1 MSVNPEIN
9 ISNEE
14 FKKLL
19 NRFKLVH
26 IKNQYEELIDLA
38 IKNNLSY
45 REFLAQLLVV
55 EDCGKKESLK
65 NRNIKAAKFESI
77 KTLEEFDFSFQHNI
91 NEALIKELSTCN
103 FIDKNENI
111 LLIGQPGVGKS
122 HIASAIG
129 LKACEKGFRVLF
141 TSAIELV
148 EELYKAYTNGE
159 LRVLFKKLN
168 KINLLII
175 DEFTHLK
182 LNKEKESLFFQLI
195 SQRYE
200 KSSLILTTNLPI
212 GRWDEI
218 FTSNLAATAILD
230 RLLHHCHTISITGD
244 SYRVKGNGG
253 S

>member
-168 KINLLII
+168 K
-175 DEFTHLK
+175 
-182 LNKEKESLFFQLI
+182 EKESLFFQLI